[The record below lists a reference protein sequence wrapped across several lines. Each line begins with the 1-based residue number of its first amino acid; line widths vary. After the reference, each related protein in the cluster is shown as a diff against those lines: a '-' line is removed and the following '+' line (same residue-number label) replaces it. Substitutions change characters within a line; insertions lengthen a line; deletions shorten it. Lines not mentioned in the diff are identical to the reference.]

1 MTKRKWT
8 KIDLRTM
15 KSMAGKS
22 KARVIARKLRRT
34 EGAVFQKAFT
44 IGGYAV
50 ARISCIEAIRIKS
63 RQKPP
68 RLLARHR

>member
-8 KIDLRTM
+8 TIDLRTM

-44 IGGYAV
+44 IGLSLDT
-50 ARISCIEAIRIKS
+50 R
-63 RQKPP
+63 
-68 RLLARHR
+68 

>member
-8 KIDLRTM
+8 TIDLRTM

-44 IGGYAV
+44 IGL
-50 ARISCIEAIRIKS
+50 SLDT
-63 RQKPP
+63 RQRVFPAL
-68 RLLARHR
+68 RQ